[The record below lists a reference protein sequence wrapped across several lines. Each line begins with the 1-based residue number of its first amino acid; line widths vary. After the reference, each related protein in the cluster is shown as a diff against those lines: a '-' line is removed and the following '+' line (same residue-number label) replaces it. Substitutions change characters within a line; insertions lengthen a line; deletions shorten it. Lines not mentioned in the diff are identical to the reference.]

1 MIKVSV
7 IVPVYNVE
15 PYLDKCLNGLV
26 NQTLKDIE
34 IIVVNDGATDNS
46 QRIIDEYVKKYD
58 NVIGLIKEN
67 GGLSDARNYGIPYA
81 KGEYIGF
88 IDSDDFM
95 EYDMFEILYN
105 KAKEDDADIVECN
118 LRHTY
123 SDSEDIEIGK
133 EIYDKKEM
141 IMFGRSVVWNKIY
154 KREWL
159 VNTKVLF
166 PKGLIYEDV
175 NFFVKLVPFVNKY
188 SYVEPAS
195 IHYVQREASINNKSS
210 LKTLQILDILNDIL
224 EFYKDNNF
232 YDEYKDALEFLF
244 TRILLC
250 SSFARMSR
258 IPDKKDRKMAL
269 AKNYELLVTAFPDY
283 KKNVTL
289 KSTKSHQALFMR
301 TVNGVTYKMYCVAFP
316 MLFKLKGL
324 FAGKKY

>member
-1 MIKVSV
+1 MVKVSV

-46 QRIIDEYVKKYD
+46 QQIIDRYAKQYD
-58 NVIGLIKEN
+58 NVISLVKQN

-81 KGEYIGF
+81 TGEYIGF

-95 EYDMFEILYN
+95 EYDMFEVLYK
-105 KAKEDDADIVECN
+105 KAKEDDSDIVECN

-159 VNTKVLF
+159 INSKVLF

-175 NFFVKLVPFVNKY
+175 NFFVKLVPFINRY
-188 SYVEPAS
+188 SYVEPAP
-195 IHYVQREASINNKSS
+195 IHYVQRGSSINNKSS
-210 LKTLQILDILNDIL
+210 LKTLQILDILNDIV
-224 EFYKDNNF
+224 EFYKKNGF
-232 YDEYKDALEFLF
+232 YDEYEDALELLF

-250 SSFARMSR
+250 SSFSRMAR

-269 AKNYELLVTAFPDY
+269 AKNYELLKTTFPDY
-283 KKNVTL
+283 SKNETL
-289 KSTKSHQALFMR
+289 KKTKSHQAMFMR
-301 TVNGVTYKMYCVAFP
+301 TVNDFTYRIYSAVFP
-316 MLFKLKGL
+316 LLFRIKGM
-324 FAGKKY
+324 FSGKKY

>member
-1 MIKVSV
+1 MVKVSV

-46 QRIIDEYVKKYD
+46 QSIIDEYVKKHD
-58 NVIGLIKEN
+58 NVIGLMKKN

-88 IDSDDFM
+88 IDSDDFV

-118 LRHTY
+118 LRHTF

-195 IHYVQREASINNKSS
+195 IHYVQRETSINNKSS
-210 LKTLQILDILNDIL
+210 LKTLQILDILDDIL
-224 EFYKDNNF
+224 DFYKENKF
-232 YDEYKDALEFLF
+232 YDEYRDALEFLF

-250 SSFARMSR
+250 SSFARMAR

-269 AKNYELLVTAFPDY
+269 DKNYKMLVTTFPQY
-283 KKNVTL
+283 KRNETL
-289 KSTKSHQALFMR
+289 KSTKTHQAWFMR
-301 TVNGVTYKMYCVAFP
+301 TVNGLTYKIYSAVFP
-316 MLFKLKGL
+316 LLFKIKAV
-324 FAGKKY
+324 FSSKKY